1 MKLRFLENNRHIY
14 RLLGKKRCERW
25 KRAPVAKSESE
36 LPLKSSDRTKMATK
50 LGLDVETGFYIEL
63 LFLTEQ
69 TNKTTKYSSV
79 DVGVKF
85 CQ

>member
-1 MKLRFLENNRHIY
+1 MKLVSWKIIATYIVFW
-14 RLLGKKRCERW
+14 GKSGERW

-63 LFLTEQ
+63 FFNRPT
-69 TNKTTKYSSV
+69 KTTK
-79 DVGVKF
+79 
-85 CQ
+85 